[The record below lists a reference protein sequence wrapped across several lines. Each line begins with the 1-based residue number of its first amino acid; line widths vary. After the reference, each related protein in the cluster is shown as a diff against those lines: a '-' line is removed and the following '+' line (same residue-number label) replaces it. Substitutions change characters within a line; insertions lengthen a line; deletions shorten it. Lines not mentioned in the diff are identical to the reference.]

1 MCIYKY
7 TTIRRREDERGG
19 WVVSSDLDPGNQ
31 VSSSQLE
38 VGTHSRGSILLLVV
52 HDLPRWPNLRPRR
65 VTIARITSELSR
77 PRQPVNRGRVTVII
91 ETLLRDRTRRM
102 ESQPTPLLL
111 LLLRHRDGWKFSFFF
126 TTNSILF
133 FFLIVILDSALKVIC
148 RETNWSR
155 FRFWKF
161 GWSVS
166 RNLSLFV
173 GKKKNLGKP
182 DLGYPKRRKK
192 KREKKEGIPSM
203 NATMISRFREKERER
218 EKGNRRGKNLSR
230 SFYLERDYVMGS
242 ILLGEEQ
249 PFIRGSN
256 VGSMRRYNS

>member
-1 MCIYKY
+1 MCVYIYKY
-7 TTIRRREDERGG
+7 TTVRRREDERGRRD

-133 FFLIVILDSALKVIC
+133 FFLIVILDSALKLIC

-182 DLGYPKRRKK
+182 DLGYPKRKRKER
-192 KREKKEGIPSM
+192 KRKVFHRWMQRWYHASERK
-203 NATMISRFREKERER
+203 RER
-218 EKGNRRGKNLSR
+218 EKRERIFHGLS
-230 SFYLERDYVMGS
+230 
-242 ILLGEEQ
+242 I
-249 PFIRGSN
+249 
-256 VGSMRRYNS
+256 